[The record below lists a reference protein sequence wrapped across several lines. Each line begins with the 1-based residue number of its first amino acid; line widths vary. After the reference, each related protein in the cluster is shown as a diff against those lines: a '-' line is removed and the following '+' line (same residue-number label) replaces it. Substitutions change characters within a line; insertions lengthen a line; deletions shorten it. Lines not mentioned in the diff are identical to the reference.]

1 MYSRSAFHNRS
12 NQDGNITS
20 VAVGHGKLTGCN
32 SASAR
37 EAMEIVLRGVNV
49 EEMVPGPF
57 VVIQGT
63 PGDGMANTIDS
74 MPMIMEIVPQHDE
87 IDAAKGEGRRNGE
100 DGSSGSLSI
109 SIPSDLP
116 NEIPNLSIAS
126 AQSSHTSSMESNV
139 NVDPIIE
146 VGSNHGSDGELIVVM
161 ADSMTSDASS
171 TELAIGEDLKPSA
184 TESGIGTPRVSN
196 VEANSCFQSRTQ
208 IDRGLHLPLPASAVN
223 VRAMGLG
230 YNSFMP
236 PLVTSD
242 GSEVKQPGRNLL
254 SKDAASI
261 PKGRDDKINAALS
274 DSFIFVDEKEEDTK
288 KETQSKE
295 SHNKL
300 AYKPSQPE
308 ASSPNIDIGMLTSRE
323 NNPHYTNISLMDETA
338 IQQWKKSCREEEI
351 LKRSTMFENISTN
364 ESSQGYDYYFRHR
377 NWWTTENGCLAVF
390 ESLPVLSEGK
400 RRAEVSP
407 SKPDPEYEYIF
418 STDLGNQIKIGPV
431 CAEIPP
437 GTTVLATEIHYIDES
452 LFLSSEEL
460 NQSGDKHISKYHLLK
475 IESPIIGF
483 VVYSANGFCYLGA
496 GLPTSYIEPEVWL
509 WRVMCPTGS
518 FIRYVT
524 QYSLLTS
531 NFLC

>member
-1 MYSRSAFHNRS
+1 MSSRSTFYNRS

-20 VAVGHGKLTGCN
+20 GAVGNGKLTGCN

-49 EEMVPGPF
+49 EDMVPGPF
-57 VVIQGT
+57 VVMQGT

-74 MPMIMEIVPQHDE
+74 MPMLIEIVPQNDE

-139 NVDPIIE
+139 NVDPNIE
-146 VGSNHGSDGELIVVM
+146 IGSNHGSDGELIVIM

-171 TELAIGEDLKPSA
+171 TEAVIGEDLKTSPTA
-184 TESGIGTPRVSN
+184 SGIGTPRISN

-242 GSEVKQPGRNLL
+242 GSEVKQPERSLL
-254 SKDAASI
+254 SKAAASI

-288 KETQSKE
+288 KETESKE
-295 SHNKL
+295 SHKKL
-300 AYKPSQPE
+300 ASKPSQPG
-308 ASSPNIDIGMLTSRE
+308 ASSPNIDIGKLTSRE
-323 NNPHYTNISLMDETA
+323 NNPHYTSLSLMDETA

-364 ESSQGYDYYFRHR
+364 ESSRGYDYYFRHR
-377 NWWTTENGCLAVF
+377 NWWTTYNGCLAVF
-390 ESLPVLSEGK
+390 ESLPFLSEGN
-400 RRAEVSP
+400 RTAEACP
-407 SKPDPEYEYIF
+407 SNPEYDCIF
-418 STDLGNQIKIGPV
+418 STDLGNQIKIGPI
-431 CAEIPP
+431 CDEIPP
-437 GTTVLATEIHYIDES
+437 GTTVLATEIHCIDES

-460 NQSGDKHISKYHLLK
+460 NQSGDKHINKYQLLK
-475 IESPIIGF
+475 IESPTIGF

-509 WRVMCPTGS
+509 WRVMCPTGA

-531 NFLC
+531 TNFF